1 MRVIGTA
8 GHVDHGKSTLVR
20 RLTGIDPDRLAE
32 EKAREMT
39 IDLGFAWLKL
49 ADNQLVGIVDV
60 PGHRDFIENMLA
72 GVGGIDAVL
81 MVIAA
86 DEGVMPQTREHLAI
100 LDLLGLKN
108 GLIVLTKI
116 DMVDDPD
123 WLDLVEQEVRDALA
137 TSSLA
142 DAPLL
147 RVSAHTGA
155 GIPELVQAIQ
165 TMLTDLPERPD
176 INQPRLPVDRVFT
189 MSGFGTVVTG
199 TLTGGA
205 LHVGDEVEILPQN
218 LRARVRGLQS
228 YKQSVDTAYPGSR
241 TAVNLSGIE
250 RSALQRG
257 STLAKVGV
265 MRPTLL
271 MDAQFRL
278 LADAARPLKHNTIVK
293 VFSGTQESQG
303 FVRLLNDET
312 LTPGQEGW
320 IQIRLDEPMAVM
332 QGDRYILRIPSPA
345 ETIGGGFVVNPYPER
360 RWKRFQ
366 PQVIQD
372 LQTRLEGSPTQ
383 RLTQVALGREPLTLG
398 ALAKATG
405 LPSAQVQTVLR
416 DAIDEGLMT
425 ALNDELYI
433 ATATYNALR
442 RELYTIVE
450 RFHEENPLRGGMPR
464 EELRS
469 RVGMK
474 QNTFTLITAQEPGL
488 VSAGSLIRTVTHT
501 VQFTPRQQQNIER
514 LRAMFT
520 AAPYTPP
527 SFADSAAIVSED
539 VLRALIDLGEF
550 VLVQPDVL
558 FDAHTYAELVRG
570 TLALIDA
577 DGTVSAK
584 SLRDKFNTSRKYAIG
599 LLEYL
604 DSLGITRRV
613 GDDRVRGKN
622 APSA

>member
-49 ADNQLVGIVDV
+49 PNNDTVGIVDV

-81 MVIAA
+81 LVIAA

-116 DMVDDPD
+116 DMVDNDPD
-123 WLDLVEQEVRDALA
+123 WLDLVEQEVRDSLA
-137 TSSLA
+137 ESALA

-155 GIPELVQAIQ
+155 GIDALVHAIQ
-165 TMLTDLPERPD
+165 AMLSDLPERAD

-205 LHVGDEVEILPQN
+205 LHVGDEIEIVPQN

-228 YKQSVDTAYPGSR
+228 YKQSVEVAYPGSR

-250 RSALQRG
+250 RSAIQRG
-257 STLAKVGV
+257 STLARVGM
-265 MRPTLL
+265 MRPTQLI
-271 MDAQFRL
+271 DAQFRL
-278 LADAARPLKHNTIVK
+278 LKDAARPLKHNTIVK
-293 VFSGTQESQG
+293 VFSGTQEAQG
-303 FVRLLNDET
+303 FVRLLSDEM

-320 IQIRLDEPMAVM
+320 IQIRLDEPLAVM
-332 QGDRYILRIPSPA
+332 PADRYILRIPSPA

-366 PQVIQD
+366 PHVIHD

-383 RLTQVALGREPLTLG
+383 RLAQVALGREPLTLG
-398 ALAKATG
+398 ALAKASG
-405 LPSAQVQTVLR
+405 LPTTQAQTVLR

-425 ALNDELYI
+425 ALNEELFI

-442 RELYTIVE
+442 REMLTTVE
-450 RFHEENPLRGGMPR
+450 RFHAENPLRVGMPR
-464 EELRS
+464 A
-469 RVGMK
+469 
-474 QNTFTLITAQEPGL
+474 I
-488 VSAGSLIRTVTHT
+488 
-501 VQFTPRQQQNIER
+501 PRPHQ
-514 LRAMFT
+514 
-520 AAPYTPP
+520 
-527 SFADSAAIVSED
+527 
-539 VLRALIDLGEF
+539 
-550 VLVQPDVL
+550 
-558 FDAHTYAELVRG
+558 
-570 TLALIDA
+570 
-577 DGTVSAK
+577 
-584 SLRDKFNTSRKYAIG
+584 
-599 LLEYL
+599 
-604 DSLGITRRV
+604 
-613 GDDRVRGKN
+613 
-622 APSA
+622 